1 MTTLPHWNRLIQLA
15 AASGAYT
22 QCMGHYAALLAAGL
36 RGGDASTFPSLAKSC
51 AALRLPR
58 LGRSLHA
65 HALLAGA
72 ASDVF
77 VRTSLLDMYAKCA
90 CLPDARR
97 LFDEMPSRTLVS
109 WNCMVTAYSKSSH
122 VEEAVAM
129 FNAMRG
135 LGVRPS
141 AGTLVGLMSWSVNSM
156 ATRSLGLCLY
166 GYSLKSGLDAD
177 LPVLNSVLTMLVRG
191 GQLHAARL
199 IFDSMSEKSVVSWS
213 AMASGF
219 LQVGNYMEVFGLFN
233 RMQAAG
239 HKLDSVALV
248 NLISAAVL
256 LGNLLVAKG
265 MHALLVKSGFESEKD
280 LVSSLVNLYARCGDL
295 EAAQE
300 LFDAVHMKDV
310 VLWTSMITGYVEGGY
325 PDKALTM
332 FDSMLRTDVEPNE
345 ATVSS
350 ALSACA
356 DLGSAN
362 QAKKVEDH
370 VVALG
375 LQSDLRVATALIDRY
390 CKCGSVELARKI
402 FDGVNIT
409 SRDLA
414 IWSAMINGYACNGE
428 GSEALFL
435 FSEMQKEG
443 VQPDAIVFTHL
454 LTACNYSG
462 LVDEG
467 LRCFR
472 SLTEEYGI
480 EPSVEHYMC
489 IIDLLCK
496 SGHISIA
503 KEFFKKMPIKLQNLV
518 LAPIVSA
525 SSSHCADSSMDL
537 VSEELLNLDPQNSG
551 HCILISNMLS
561 CLGEWKKART
571 YRKLLSKQALVKE
584 PGLSCIELS
593 G

>member
-1 MTTLPHWNRLIQLA
+1 MTTLPHWNHLIQLA
-15 AASGAYT
+15 AASGAYS
-22 QCMGHYAALLAAGL
+22 QCLGHYAALLAAGL

-90 CLPDARR
+90 CLPDARL
-97 LFDEMPSRTLVS
+97 LFDEMSSRTLVS
-109 WNCMVTAYSKSSH
+109 WNCMVTAYSKSSR

-129 FNAMRG
+129 FNTMRG

-141 AGTLVGLMSWSVNSM
+141 GGTLVGLMSGSMNSV

-177 LPVLNSVLTMLVRG
+177 LPVLNSVLTMLVHG

-199 IFDSMSEKSVVSWS
+199 IFDSMREKSVVSWS

-219 LQVGNYMEVFGLFN
+219 LQAGNYMEVFGLFN

-239 HKLDSVALV
+239 HKFDWVALV

-265 MHALLVKSGFESEKD
+265 MHALLVKSGFESEQN

-300 LFDAVHMKDV
+300 VFDAVRWKDV

-375 LQSDLRVATALIDRY
+375 LQSDLRVATALIYTY
-390 CKCGSVELARKI
+390 CKCGSVELAKKI
-402 FDGVNIT
+402 FDGVKVT

-443 VQPDAIVFTHL
+443 VQPDAIVFTHV
-454 LTACNYSG
+454 LTACSYSG
-462 LVDEG
+462 LIDEG
-467 LRCFR
+467 IRCFH

-537 VSEELLNLDPQNSG
+537 ISEELLNLDPQNSG

-561 CLGEWKKART
+561 CLGKWKKAT
-571 YRKLLSKQALVKE
+571 AYRRLLSKQGLVKE

>member
-1 MTTLPHWNRLIQLA
+1 
-15 AASGAYT
+15 
-22 QCMGHYAALLAAGL
+22 
-36 RGGDASTFPSLAKSC
+36 
-51 AALRLPR
+51 
-58 LGRSLHA
+58 
-65 HALLAGA
+65 
-72 ASDVF
+72 
-77 VRTSLLDMYAKCA
+77 
-90 CLPDARR
+90 
-97 LFDEMPSRTLVS
+97 
-109 WNCMVTAYSKSSH
+109 
-122 VEEAVAM
+122 
-129 FNAMRG
+129 
-135 LGVRPS
+135 
-141 AGTLVGLMSWSVNSM
+141 M

-443 VQPDAIVFTHL
+443 VQPDAIVFTHI

-462 LVDEG
+462 LIDEG

-472 SLTEEYGI
+472 SLTAEYGI